1 MSFPK
6 TRLSTRMSGSARETE
21 QRLRNLFARHKRPAL
36 VLAAAVMLCIGLCG
50 GLVACKMLPV
60 NDEIRLEELY
70 DPTGTSLGEDVQ
82 QELLTCIDGENGT
95 LVAGHYYD
103 DYPRYTLVIGV
114 EGENAQLLGPV
125 YSTGSSGGMPH
136 ISTFQKD
143 GVDYLLYTVNGGHQG
158 STYGEAGLI
167 AFDGADFTWVWPV
180 EGDLRQQDS
189 QAWADYQAYW
199 EDKLALLCPGGVELF
214 QQSEHF
220 VPMSPGD
227 KQWYF
232 SQRIRFTQEEPAVP
246 DEIMD
251 RLRNILEDA
260 TRDQN
265 NPWRANNTSAQW
277 QIAQVTPG
285 EDTLCGQ
292 RYTLLAASSWS
303 EWDWLG
309 MEVLL
314 RPVTSDNGTYYMSY
328 ILRIVT
334 GSREEVE
341 DFLAEENRQTETLSL
356 TTASGRKL
364 IVELEMEPLYQEP
377 NYLAVEQIRV
387 YENGTLL
394 QTLEPKAVWSIESFY
409 LNEGMFM
416 IRNGSVGGLDVRDL
430 NFDGSSDLGIL
441 AVYPL
446 PHNLPYA
453 WFLWNEAESSFVFST
468 CLFSNPTLD
477 EENQQVVEHIRGA
490 VGRREEAVYVWNEDG
505 TLEQIDYR
513 QLSW

>member
-1 MSFPK
+1 MNFPK
-6 TRLSTRMSGSARETE
+6 TRLSTRMSGSAKETE

-70 DPTGTSLGEDVQ
+70 DPTGTYLWDNVH
-82 QELLTCIDGENGT
+82 QELLTCINGKNGT

-103 DYPRYTLVIGV
+103 DYPHYTLAIGV
-114 EGENAQLLGPV
+114 ENDGGQLTGPV
-125 YSTGSSGGMPH
+125 FSAGTTGGRPQ

-143 GVDYLLYTVNGGHQG
+143 GVDYLLYAINGVHQG
-158 STYGEAGLI
+158 ITYGEAGLI
-167 AFDGADFTWVWPV
+167 AFDGTDFTWVWPV

-189 QAWADYQAYW
+189 QAWADYQTYW
-199 EDKLALLCPGGVELF
+199 EGKKALLCPGGVEVF
-214 QQSEHF
+214 QQTEDF
-220 VPMSPGD
+220 AAMTPGAR
-227 KQWYF
+227 QWYF
-232 SQRIRFTQEEPAVP
+232 SQRVRFTQEEPTVP

-251 RLRNILEDA
+251 KLRRILEDGSGNI
-260 TRDQN
+260 DS
-265 NPWRANNTSAQW
+265 PWQAYSAQW

-341 DFLAEENRQTETLSL
+341 DFLAEENRQTEIETLSL

-364 IVELEMEPLYQEP
+364 SVELEMEPMYQEP
-377 NYLAVEQIRV
+377 DYHAVEQIKV
-387 YENGTLL
+387 YENGALL
-394 QTLEPKAVWSIESFY
+394 QTIGAGDVSYHGDHEFDGLFV
-409 LNEGMFM
+409 LQDH
-416 IRNGSVGGLDVRDL
+416 SVGEPDIRDL
-430 NFDGSSDLGIL
+430 NFDGSPDLGLL
-441 AVYPL
+441 AAYHFPKNVSYG
-446 PHNLPYA
+446 
-453 WFLWNEAESSFVFST
+453 WFLWDEAEEQFKFST
-468 CLFSNPTLD
+468 VLFSYLTLD
-477 EENQQVVEHIRGA
+477 AEKGQIIEHLAGYPEERILSA
-490 VGRREEAVYVWNEDG
+490 WSDDG
-505 TLEQIDYR
+505 TLVQIDGPG
-513 QLSW
+513 LDG

>member
-6 TRLSTRMSGSARETE
+6 TRLSTRMSGSAKETE

-70 DPTGTSLGEDVQ
+70 DPTGTYLWDNVH
-82 QELLTCIDGENGT
+82 QELLTCINGKNGT

-103 DYPRYTLVIGV
+103 DYPHYTLAIGV
-114 EGENAQLLGPV
+114 ENDGGQLTGPV
-125 YSTGSSGGMPH
+125 FSAGTTGGRPQ

-143 GVDYLLYTVNGGHQG
+143 GVDYLLYAINGVHQG
-158 STYGEAGLI
+158 ITYGEAGLI
-167 AFDGADFTWVWPV
+167 AFDGTDFTWVWPV

-199 EDKLALLCPGGVELF
+199 KDKLALLCPGGVELF

-232 SQRIRFTQEEPAVP
+232 SERIRFTQEEPAVP

-251 RLRNILEDA
+251 ELRRILEDGSGNI
-260 TRDQN
+260 DS
-265 NPWRANNTSAQW
+265 PWQAYSAQW

-285 EDTLCGQ
+285 EDTLCGR
-292 RYTLLAASSWS
+292 RYTLLATSVWNEA
-303 EWDWLG
+303 DWLG

-314 RPVTSDNGTYYMSY
+314 DIVSDDDGTYNVPCM
-328 ILRIVT
+328 LRIAT

-341 DFLAEENRQTETLSL
+341 DFLAEENRQTEIETLSL

-364 IVELEMEPLYQEP
+364 SVELEMELLYQDP
-377 NYLAVEQIRV
+377 DHLAVEQIRV

-394 QTLEPKAVWSIESFY
+394 QTFEPKAVWNIESPY

-416 IRNGSVGGLDVRDL
+416 IRNGSRGALDVRDL

-441 AVYPL
+441 AVYPF

-453 WFLWNEAESSFVFST
+453 WFLWNEAESRFVFST
-468 CLFSNPTLD
+468 CLFSDPTLD
-477 EENQQVVEHIRGA
+477 EEKQQVVEHIRGD
-490 VGRREEAVYVWNEDG
+490 VGRREEAVYVWTADG
-505 TLEQIDYR
+505 KLEHISYR

>member
-6 TRLSTRMSGSARETE
+6 TRLSTHMSGSARETE

-36 VLAAAVMLCIGLCG
+36 ALAAAVMLCIGLCG

-180 EGDLRQQDS
+180 EGDLQQQDS

-214 QQSEHF
+214 QQSEDF
-220 VPMSPGD
+220 APMYPGD

-232 SQRIRFTQEEPAVP
+232 SQRIKFTQEETAVP

-251 RLRNILEDA
+251 ELRQVLEDR
-260 TRDQN
+260 TRDQD
-265 NPWRANNTSAQW
+265 NPWQAINTSAQW
-277 QIAQVTPG
+277 QIVQVTPG

-292 RYTLLAASSWS
+292 RYTLLARADDR
-303 EWDWLG
+303 EHTWLG
-309 MEVLL
+309 MQVLL
-314 RPVTSDNGTYYMSY
+314 HLNIWDDREFYMPY
-328 ILRIVT
+328 VLGVVT
-334 GSREEVE
+334 GTREAVE
-341 DFLAEENRQTETLSL
+341 QSLAEEDRRTETDSL
-356 TTASGRKL
+356 VLITASGREL
-364 IVELEMEPLYQEP
+364 SVELEMEPLHQEP
-377 NYLAVEQIRV
+377 DYLAVEEIRV
-387 YENGTLL
+387 YEQGKLL
-394 QTLEPKAVWSIESFY
+394 QTIGAGDISHHRDHGSDGLFVLRDS
-409 LNEGMFM
+409 
-416 IRNGSVGGLDVRDL
+416 SVGEPDIRDL
-430 NFDGSSDLGIL
+430 NFDGSPDLGLL
-441 AVYPL
+441 ADYHFPKNVSYG
-446 PHNLPYA
+446 
-453 WFLWNEAESSFVFST
+453 WFLWDEAASQFTFST
-468 CLFSNPTLD
+468 VLLSSLTLD
-477 EENQQVVEHIRGA
+477 AEKGQIIERLAGYPEERIISA
-490 VGRREEAVYVWNEDG
+490 WSDDG
-505 TLEQIDYR
+505 VLIQIGGPGLDE
-513 QLSW
+513 